1 MEQSDTIRRSCFPYC
16 LPMNFE
22 EEITLLI
29 KSRYPLVLVDT
40 IDEDYV
46 MDQLLHAAQGQGFT
60 FYSWSLTKGLRIG
73 RNENSFYKTED
84 AAAMLRIA
92 NDLIKDPHNSLFV
105 FFDFARFLNDPVPAR
120 LFKDMLDGIKGTPT
134 TVVVIGSG
142 VTLPPDM
149 APLAAR
155 ISGGYPGEMQIMA
168 EVNRAVAE
176 FKLTS
181 VKLEVDMPPEALRR
195 VVKTLKGLSL
205 QQVRNALNR
214 CMLKDGRFDVSDIAE
229 IEKFKKEAFDTDGI
243 LEYFGSEQNSAIAGF
258 DNLKHWIKDRRN
270 SFFNDGP
277 LPPPKGLLLLGVQ
290 GCGKS
295 LAAKVIAGELGIPL
309 YRLDLNRLY
318 SKYIGETEENL
329 RRALATVERLA
340 PVCLWI
346 DEIEKI
352 FAASSGEID
361 GGVSKRVLGTM
372 LTWMQERK
380 DRSFIAAT
388 SNDINGLPPELL
400 RKGRFDEIFFADLP
414 DAAARGGILKIHLEK
429 RGLNP
434 EAFDVADLALACD
447 GFSGAE
453 IEQAVISALYSASGA
468 NEQISSK
475 HVLEQLKLTRPLSVI
490 KAEAVDSLR
499 SWASERNI
507 LPV

>member
-1 MEQSDTIRRSCFPYC
+1 
-16 LPMNFE
+16 MNFE
-22 EEITLLI
+22 EEISLLI
-29 KSRYPLVLVDT
+29 KSRYPLVLVDA
-40 IDEDYV
+40 IDENYV
-46 MDQLLHAAQGQGFT
+46 LGQLHGVAEEQALT
-60 FYSWSLTKGLRIG
+60 FYCWSLTKGLRIG
-73 RNENSFYKTED
+73 KNENSFYKSGD
-84 AAAMLRIA
+84 PVAMLRIA
-92 NDLIKDPHNSLFV
+92 NDLIKDPHSALFA
-105 FFDFARFLNDPVPAR
+105 FSDFDRYLNDAAPAR
-120 LFKDMLDGIKGTPT
+120 LFKDMLDRIKGTPT
-134 TVVVIGSG
+134 TVVLLGAEG
-142 VTLPPDM
+142 KLPSDI

-155 ISGGYPGEMQIMA
+155 ISGGYPDEKQILA
-168 EVNRAVAE
+168 EINKVLVE
-176 FKLTS
+176 FKMTGAQ
-181 VKLEVDMPPEALRR
+181 LEIDMPPEALRR
-195 VVKTLKGLSL
+195 VIKTLKGLSL
-205 QQVRNALNR
+205 QQIRNALNL
-214 CMLKDGRFDVSDIAE
+214 CILKDSRFDGKDIST
-229 IEKFKKEAFDTDGI
+229 IEKFKKEAFDQGGI
-243 LEYFGSEQNSAIAGF
+243 LEYFGSEQVNSIAGF
-258 DNLKHWIKDRRN
+258 DNLKRWVSDRRN
-270 SFFNDGP
+270 SFFTDGP

-329 RRALATVERLA
+329 RKALATVERLA

-352 FAASSGEID
+352 FASSSGEID

-388 SNDINGLPPELL
+388 SNDINNLPPELL
-400 RKGRFDEIFFADLP
+400 RKGRFDEIFFSDLP
-414 DAAARGGILKIHLEK
+414 DAPAREGIIRIHLEK
-429 RGLNP
+429 RGLDP
-434 EAFDVADLALACD
+434 ALFDVPLLAANCG

-468 NEQISSK
+468 NEKISSK

-490 KAEAVDSLR
+490 KAEAVDFLR
-499 SWASERNI
+499 NWAKERSI

>member
-1 MEQSDTIRRSCFPYC
+1 
-16 LPMNFE
+16 MNFE
-22 EEITLLI
+22 EEISLLI
-29 KSRYPLVLVDT
+29 KSRYPLVLVDA
-40 IDEDYV
+40 IDENYILG
-46 MDQLLHAAQGQGFT
+46 QLHSVAQAQSLT
-60 FYSWSLTKGLRIG
+60 FYTWSLTKGLRIG
-73 RNENSFYKTED
+73 KNENSFYKTGD
-84 AAAMLRIA
+84 PAAMLRIA
-92 NDLIKDPHNSLFV
+92 NDLIKDPHSAV
-105 FFDFARFLNDPVPAR
+105 FAFSDLDRFLNDAAAAR
-120 LFKDMLDGIKGTPT
+120 LFKDMLNRIKGTPT
-134 TVVVIGSG
+134 TVVLVGTE
-142 VTLPPDM
+142 VKLPPDI

-155 ISGGYPGEMQIMA
+155 ISGGYPDEKQIMS
-168 EVNRAVAE
+168 EVNKMISD
-176 FKLTS
+176 FKTTS
-181 VKLEVDMPPEALRR
+181 AHLVINMPPESLKR
-195 VVKTLKGLSL
+195 VIKTLKGLSL
-205 QQVRNALNR
+205 QQVRNAINL
-214 CMLKDGRFDVSDIAE
+214 CLLKDSCFDASDISE
-229 IEKFKKEAFDTDGI
+229 LEKFKKEAFDQDGI
-243 LEYFGSEQNSAIAGF
+243 LEYFGSEHNAAIAGF
-258 DNLKHWIKDRRN
+258 GSLKRWVKDRRN
-270 SFFNDGP
+270 SFFSEGP

-329 RRALATVERLA
+329 RKALATVERLA

-352 FAASSGEID
+352 FASSSGEID

-388 SNDINGLPPELL
+388 SNDINNLPPELL

-414 DAAARGGILKIHLEK
+414 EAPVREAILKIHLEK
-429 RGLNP
+429 RGLDP
-434 EAFDVADLALACD
+434 ELFDVPGLAQNCA

-468 NEQISSK
+468 NEKISAK

-490 KAEAVDSLR
+490 KAEAVDFLR
-499 SWASERNI
+499 NWAKERSI

>member
-1 MEQSDTIRRSCFPYC
+1 
-16 LPMNFE
+16 MNFE
-22 EEITLLI
+22 EEISLLI
-29 KSRYPLVLVDT
+29 KSRYPLVLVDA
-40 IDEDYV
+40 IDENYILN
-46 MDQLLHAAQGQGFT
+46 QLYAVSQEQGLA

-73 RNENSFYKTED
+73 KNENSFYKTTD
-84 AAAMLRIA
+84 PVAMLRVA
-92 NDLIKDPHNSLFV
+92 NDLIKDPHSAV
-105 FFDFARFLNDPVPAR
+105 FAFCDFDRFLDDASPSR
-120 LFKDMLDGIKGTPT
+120 LFKDMLEHIKGTPT
-134 TVVVIGSG
+134 TVVLLGNKVK
-142 VTLPPDM
+142 LPSDI

-155 ISGGYPGEMQIMA
+155 ISGGYPDEMQIMT
-168 EVNRAVAE
+168 EVNRVVADFRMTAE
-176 FKLTS
+176 HL
-181 VKLEVDMPPEALRR
+181 VVDMPPEALRR

-205 QQVRNALNR
+205 QQVRNAVNL
-214 CMLKDGRFDVSDIAE
+214 CLLKDSCFDASDIST
-229 IEKFKKEAFDTDGI
+229 IEKFKKEAFDQEGV
-243 LEYFGSEQNSAIAGF
+243 LEYFGSEQVNSIAGF
-258 DNLKHWIKDRRN
+258 DNLKRWVCDRKN
-270 SFFNDGP
+270 TFFSDGP

-329 RRALATVERLA
+329 RKALATVEQLA
-340 PVCLWI
+340 PVCLWV

-352 FAASSGEID
+352 FASSSGEID

-388 SNDINGLPPELL
+388 SNDINSLPPELL

-414 DAAARGGILKIHLEK
+414 DAAAREGIMKIHLEK
-429 RGLNP
+429 RGLDP
-434 EAFDVADLALACD
+434 KLYDVPGLALNSE

-453 IEQAVISALYSASGA
+453 IEQAVISALYSASGS
-468 NEQISSK
+468 NEKISSK

-490 KAEAVDSLR
+490 KAEAVDFLR
-499 SWASERNI
+499 NWAKERSI
-507 LPV
+507 LLV

>member
-1 MEQSDTIRRSCFPYC
+1 
-16 LPMNFE
+16 MNFE
-22 EEITLLI
+22 EEISLLI

-40 IDEDYV
+40 IDESYV
-46 MDQLLHAAQGQGFT
+46 LDQLYAVAQRQGFT
-60 FYSWSLTKGLRIG
+60 FYSWSLTKGLRLA
-73 RNENSFYKTED
+73 RNENSFYKTEEPV
-84 AAAMLRIA
+84 AMLRIA
-92 NDLIKDPHNSLFV
+92 NDLLNEPHNSV
-105 FFDFARFLNDPVPAR
+105 FAFSDFDRYLGDAAAARF
-120 LFKDMLDGIKGTPT
+120 FKDMLDRIKGSPT
-134 TVVVIGSG
+134 TIVLLGAAG
-142 VTLPPDM
+142 KLPDDI

-155 ISGGYPGEMQIMA
+155 ISGGYPDEIQILA

-181 VKLEVDMPPEALRR
+181 ARLVVDMPPDALKR
-195 VVKTLKGLSL
+195 VIKTMKGLSL
-205 QQVRNALNR
+205 QQIRNALNL
-214 CMLKDGRFDVSDIAE
+214 CMMKDGRFDINDIAE
-229 IEKFKKEAFDTDGI
+229 IEKFKKEAFDQDGI
-243 LEYFGSEQNSAIAGF
+243 LEYFGSEQKASIAGF
-258 DNLKHWIKDRRN
+258 DNLKHWIADRKN
-270 SFFNDGP
+270 SFFTDGP

-329 RRALATVERLA
+329 RKALATVERLA

-388 SNDINGLPPELL
+388 SNDINSLPPELL
-400 RKGRFDEIFFADLP
+400 RKGRFDEIFFSDLP
-414 DAAARGGILKIHLEK
+414 DAAAREGIIEIHLAK

-434 EAFDVADLALACD
+434 AEFDTAALARSCD

-453 IEQAVISALYSASGA
+453 IEQAIISALYSASGS
-468 NEQISSK
+468 NEKISTK
-475 HVLEQLKLTRPLSVI
+475 HVLDQLRLTRPLSVI
-490 KAEAVDSLR
+490 KADEVNSLR
-499 SWASERNI
+499 DWAKERDM
-507 LPV
+507 LSV

>member
-1 MEQSDTIRRSCFPYC
+1 
-16 LPMNFE
+16 MNFE
-22 EEITLLI
+22 EEISLLI

-40 IDEDYV
+40 IDENYV
-46 MDQLLHAAQGQGFT
+46 LGQLFGVAQAQALT

-73 RNENSFYKTED
+73 RNENSFYKTGD
-84 AAAMLRIA
+84 PAAMLRIA
-92 NDLIKDPHNSLFV
+92 GDLIKDPHSAV
-105 FFDFARFLNDPVPAR
+105 FAFSDFDRFLADAAAAR
-120 LFKDMLDGIKGTPT
+120 LFKDLLDRIKGTPT
-134 TVVVIGSG
+134 TVVLLGAEVK
-142 VTLPPDM
+142 LPPDI

-155 ISGGYPGEMQIMA
+155 ISGGYPDEKQILA
-168 EVNRAVAE
+168 EVNRIVGD

-181 VKLEVDMPPEALRR
+181 SRLNMDMPPESLRR
-195 VVKTLKGLSL
+195 VIKTLKGLSL
-205 QQVRNALNR
+205 QQVRNALNL
-214 CMLKDGRFDVSDIAE
+214 CLMADSSFDASDITV
-229 IEKFKKEAFDTDGI
+229 IEKFKKEAFDQDGV
-243 LEYFGSEQNSAIAGF
+243 LEYFGSEQKNSIAGF
-258 DNLKHWIKDRRN
+258 ASLKRWIGDRRN
-270 SFFNDGP
+270 AFFTDGP

-295 LAAKVIAGELGIPL
+295 LAAKVVAGELGIPL
-309 YRLDLNRLY
+309 YRLDLTRLY

-329 RRALATVERLA
+329 RKALATVERLA
-340 PVCLWI
+340 PVCLWV

-352 FAASSGEID
+352 FAASSGDID

-388 SNDINGLPPELL
+388 SNDINNLPPELL

-414 DAAARGGILKIHLEK
+414 GAPEREGIIRIHLEK
-429 RGLNP
+429 RGLAP
-434 EAFDVADLALACD
+434 AQFDVAGLALACE

-468 NEQISSK
+468 NEKICSR
-475 HVLEQLKLTRPLSVI
+475 HVLEQLRLTRPLSVI
-490 KAEAVDSLR
+490 KAESVDLLR
-499 SWASERNI
+499 GWAKERNI

>member
-1 MEQSDTIRRSCFPYC
+1 
-16 LPMNFE
+16 MNFE
-22 EEITLLI
+22 EEISLLI

-46 MDQLLHAAQGQGFT
+46 MDQLFRVSQGQGSA

-73 RNENSFYKTED
+73 KNENSFYKTTD
-84 AAAMLRIA
+84 AVAMLRIV
-92 NDLIKDPHNSLFV
+92 NDLVSDAQGVQDLARPARGAV
-105 FFDFARFLNDPVPAR
+105 FAFCDFDRFLGDASASR
-120 LFKDMLDGIKGTPT
+120 FFKDILNRIKGTPT
-134 TVVVIGSG
+134 TVVLIGAEG
-142 VTLPPDM
+142 KLPADI
-149 APLAAR
+149 APLSAR
-155 ISGGYPGEMQIMA
+155 ISGGYPDEMQIMA

-176 FKLTS
+176 FKMTAAR
-181 VKLEVDMPPEALRR
+181 LEVDMPPEALRR

-205 QQVRNALNR
+205 QQVRNALNL
-214 CMLKDGRFDVSDIAE
+214 CMLKDGRFDVSDIVE
-229 IEKFKKEAFDTDGI
+229 IEKFKKEAFDKDGI
-243 LEYFGSEQNSAIAGF
+243 LEYFGSENKSGISGF
-258 DNLKHWIKDRRN
+258 DNMKRWIADRKN
-270 SFFNDGP
+270 SFFTDGP

-329 RRALATVERLA
+329 RKALATVEQLA

-352 FAASSGEID
+352 FAASSGEVD

-372 LTWMQERK
+372 LTWMQERT

-388 SNDINGLPPELL
+388 SNDINSLPPELL
-400 RKGRFDEIFFADLP
+400 RKGRFDEIFFSDLP
-414 DAAARGGILKIHLEK
+414 AAAAREGIFRIHLEK
-429 RGLNP
+429 RGLAP
-434 EAFDVADLALACD
+434 AEFDTPALAAASD

-468 NEQISSK
+468 NEKISSR
-475 HVLEQLKLTRPLSVI
+475 HILEQIRLTRPLSVI
-490 KAEAVDSLR
+490 KAESVDFLR
-499 SWASERNI
+499 NWAKERSI

>member
-1 MEQSDTIRRSCFPYC
+1 
-16 LPMNFE
+16 MNFE
-22 EEITLLI
+22 EEISLLI

-46 MDQLLHAAQGQGFT
+46 LSQLSRIAESQSLT
-60 FYSWSLTKGLRIG
+60 FYPWSLTKGLRVG
-73 RNENSFYKTED
+73 NQVNSFYKTNE
-84 AAAMLRIA
+84 AVAMLRVA
-92 NDLIKDPHNSLFV
+92 SDLIKDPHSAIFAFTDLDRFLTEAAA
-105 FFDFARFLNDPVPAR
+105 ARF
-120 LFKDMLDGIKGTPT
+120 FKDMLNSIKGTPT
-134 TVVVIGSG
+134 TVVLIGAEIK
-142 VTLPPDM
+142 LPPDI

-155 ISGGYPGEMQIMA
+155 ISGGYPDERQIMQ
-168 EVNRAVAE
+168 EVNKIVGE
-176 FKLTS
+176 FRSASSALS
-181 VKLEVDMPPEALRR
+181 VDMPPETLKR

-205 QQVRNALNR
+205 QQVRNALNL
-214 CMLKDGRFDVSDIAE
+214 CMMKDSCFDGNDLAV
-229 IEKFKKEAFDTDGI
+229 IEKFKKEAFDQDGI
-243 LEYFGSEQNSAIAGF
+243 LEFFSSESRNGIAGF
-258 DNLKHWIKDRRN
+258 DNLKRWITDRKN
-270 SFFNDGP
+270 SYFTEGP

-295 LAAKVIAGELGIPL
+295 LAAKVIAGELSLPL

-329 RRALATVERLA
+329 RRALATVERLS

-352 FAASSGEID
+352 FASSSGEID

-388 SNDINGLPPELL
+388 SNDINNLPPELL
-400 RKGRFDEIFFADLP
+400 RKGRFDEIFFSDLP
-414 DAAARGGILKIHLEK
+414 DTFAREGIIKIHLQK

-434 EAFDVADLALACD
+434 AEYETGRLALNSE

-453 IEQAVISALYSASGA
+453 LEQAVISALYSASGS
-468 NEQISSK
+468 NEKISSR
-475 HVLEQLKLTRPLSVI
+475 HVLEQIRLTRPLSVI
-490 KAEAVDSLR
+490 KAESVDFLR
-499 SWASERNI
+499 KWAKEREV

>member
-1 MEQSDTIRRSCFPYC
+1 
-16 LPMNFE
+16 MNFE
-22 EEITLLI
+22 EEISLLI

-40 IDEDYV
+40 IDENYV
-46 MDQLLHAAQGQGFT
+46 LGQLQGVARSQSLT

-73 RNENSFYKTED
+73 ANENSFYKTGEPV
-84 AAAMLRIA
+84 AMLRIA
-92 NDLIKDPHNSLFV
+92 NDLIKDPHGAIFAFSD
-105 FFDFARFLNDPVPAR
+105 FDRFLSDAAVSR
-120 LFKDMLDGIKGTPT
+120 LFKDLLDRIKGTPT
-134 TVVVIGSG
+134 TVVLVGAE
-142 VTLPPDM
+142 VKLPSDI

-155 ISGGYPGEMQIMA
+155 ISGGYPDEKQILA
-168 EVNRAVAE
+168 EINRVVAD
-176 FKLTS
+176 FKLTAS
-181 VKLEVDMPPEALRR
+181 HLSIDMPPESLRR
-195 VVKTLKGLSL
+195 VIKTLKGLSL
-205 QQVRNALNR
+205 QQVRNALNL
-214 CMLKDGRFDVSDIAE
+214 CLLQDSSFDASDIST
-229 IEKFKKEAFDTDGI
+229 IEKFKKEAFDREGI
-243 LEYFGSEQNSAIAGF
+243 LEYFGSEQVDAIAGF
-258 DNLKHWIKDRRN
+258 GNLKRWVADRRN
-270 SFFNDGP
+270 SLFSDGP

-329 RRALATVERLA
+329 RKALATVERLA

-352 FAASSGEID
+352 FASSSGEID

-388 SNDINGLPPELL
+388 SNDINNLPPELL

-414 DAAARGGILKIHLEK
+414 EAPAREGIVKIHLEK
-429 RGLNP
+429 RGLDP
-434 EAFDVADLALACD
+434 ALFDVPGLARACE

-453 IEQAVISALYSASGA
+453 IEQAVISALYSASGS
-468 NEQISSK
+468 NEKISSR

-490 KAEAVDSLR
+490 KAEAVDYLR
-499 SWASERNI
+499 GWAKERSI

>member
-1 MEQSDTIRRSCFPYC
+1 
-16 LPMNFE
+16 MNFE
-22 EEITLLI
+22 DEISLLI
-29 KSRYPLVLVDT
+29 KSRYPLVQVDT

-46 MDQLLHAAQGQGFT
+46 LGQLFRVAQAQGMT
-60 FYSWSLTKGLRIG
+60 FYSWSLSKGLRIG
-73 RNENSFYKTED
+73 RNENSFYKTND
-84 AAAMLRIA
+84 PVAMLRIA
-92 NDLIKDPHNSLFV
+92 NDLVSEPHPAVFSLCDFDRYLTDPAP
-105 FFDFARFLNDPVPAR
+105 ARF
-120 LFKDMLDGIKGTPT
+120 FKDILERIKGSPT
-134 TVVVIGSG
+134 TVVLLSSEAR
-142 VTLPPDM
+142 LPPDI

-155 ISGGYPGEMQIMA
+155 IQGGYPDEKEILR

-176 FKLTS
+176 FRSSSASLQIDVPPDVLKRM
-181 VKLEVDMPPEALRR
+181 VKA
-195 VVKTLKGLSL
+195 LKGLSL
-205 QQVRNALNR
+205 QQVRNALNI
-214 CMLKDGRFDVSDIAE
+214 CMLKDYRLDKDDIQE
-229 IEKFKKEAFDTDGI
+229 IERFKKDAFDRDGV
-243 LEYFGSEQNSAIAGF
+243 LEYFGSEHKADIAGF
-258 DNLKHWIKDRRN
+258 ENLKRWVSDRRN
-270 SFFNDGP
+270 AFFSDGP

-309 YRLDLNRLY
+309 YRLDLTRLY

-329 RRALATVERLA
+329 RKALATVERLA

-352 FAASSGEID
+352 FAASSGDID

-388 SNDINGLPPELL
+388 SNDINNLPPELL

-414 DAAARGGILKIHLEK
+414 DPAARGEILAIHLRK
-429 RGLNP
+429 RGLKP
-434 EAFDVADLALACD
+434 EDFDVPALAAACG

-453 IEQAVISALYSASGA
+453 IEQAVIAALYSASGA
-468 NEQISSK
+468 GEKISSSHVMEQI
-475 HVLEQLKLTRPLSVI
+475 KLTRPLSVI
-490 KAEAVDSLR
+490 KAEAVDFLR
-499 SWASERNI
+499 NWAKERDI